1 MDTNERI
8 IKLIVFG
15 FIVFFVCI
23 VVYNNY
29 DMEAGYQQFSL
40 KLSKNRDKDYIM
52 NEIVMK
58 SHYRNEVVYEE
69 TVAKS
74 YFRSEVVYDEIYIC
88 NEKTRSKVTLRHP
101 CN

>member
-1 MDTNERI
+1 MMDTNERI
-8 IKLIVFG
+8 IEFIVFG

-23 VVYNNY
+23 VCIVVVYNNY
-29 DMEAGYQQFSL
+29 DMKTGYQQFSL
-40 KLSKNRDKDYIM
+40 KLSKNRDEDYIM

-74 YFRSEVVYDEIYIC
+74 YYRNEVVYDEIYIC
-88 NEKTRSKVTLRHP
+88 NEKTRS
-101 CN
+101 